1 MSLLLAQNRHAAA
14 VAAARLLLGDERA
27 SLTPTRRAQRP
38 PSVKSLVQHIA
49 ILFVEKLVNPGVTHE
64 D

>member
-27 SLTPTRRAQRP
+27 SLTPRGGATAPECEVSRAAHR
-38 PSVKSLVQHIA
+38 